1 MVLKVGSLGL
11 AAAAAAGKLLGL
23 RVLEFSSAIE
33 SEVLEAGS
41 RNLFQQALLLILMP
55 PKF

>member
-1 MVLKVGSLGL
+1 MGSVGL
-11 AAAAAAGKLLGL
+11 AAAAAAGKLLGM

-33 SEVLEAGS
+33 LEVLEAGS